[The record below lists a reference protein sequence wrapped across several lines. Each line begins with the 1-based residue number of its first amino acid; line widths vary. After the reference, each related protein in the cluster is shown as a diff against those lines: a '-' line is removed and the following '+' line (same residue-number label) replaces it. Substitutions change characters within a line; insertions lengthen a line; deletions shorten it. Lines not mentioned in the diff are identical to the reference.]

1 MSNYEATIHRLKK
14 NIKPQ
19 QNSTWYKEEA
29 DRYFRTEKYSIQ
41 ITGWAQQQNRGD
53 SGNNHWIGR

>member
-29 DRYFRTEKYSIQ
+29 NRYFRTEKTHIICMAYIY
-41 ITGWAQQQNRGD
+41 
-53 SGNNHWIGR
+53 